1 MAEPHPL
8 TDLFNSGADGVF
20 AYRLPSLLA
29 IGQSTLLAFAQGRIG
44 SRQDNAPAAVYLR
57 RSFDAGRSWE
67 RGRAIIRNA
76 SAAMI
81 AQQALPSG
89 EPGGVIL
96 LLNVMPFSVPC
107 GLGKKRC
114 GACVT
119 YMCRSS
125 DNGATWSS
133 LTPLRDVSTHG
144 SGVGNG
150 IVLRSG
156 RLLAPR
162 RADCCDCSGVPRSYV
177 LISDDHGIRW
187 RAGAKLPHGWT
198 ESSVAELPNGSVVLT
213 ARALH
218 GRSARDHPGK
228 RRLFAISHDAGETWA
243 RTWAFSGKDSDGSSV
258 LRDPDCF
265 ASLEATT
272 SSSSRAS
279 SAPIK
284 AGGALFLAHP
294 SSARRR
300 MNLTIHSS
308 TDGGASW
315 QLWRRVYAGSSAY
328 AALTTLSHGQK
339 LAVAFERDR
348 FKHISLATLHR
359 RRGRRTPR
367 GLQ

>member
-1 MAEPHPL
+1 MVRSVGRSEPIAVNMSRLSRRSDRSGEGLSFIAWLSSSAHRPIQP
-8 TDLFNSGADGVF
+8 GADGVF
-20 AYRLPSLLA
+20 AYRSHLCRYWP
-29 IGQSTLLAFAQGRIG
+29 IHTPRRQGRIG
-44 SRQDNAPAAVYLR
+44 SRQDMRRRLRTCGDHLTQAAAG
-57 RSFDAGRSWE
+57 SADA
-67 RGRAIIRNA
+67 AIRNA

-177 LISDDHGIRW
+177 LISDDHALGG
-187 RAGAKLPHGWT
+187 AGAKLP
-198 ESSVAELPNGSVVLT
+198 
-213 ARALH
+213 RM
-218 GRSARDHPGK
+218 DGK
-228 RRLFAISHDAGETWA
+228 LS
-243 RTWAFSGKDSDGSSV
+243 
-258 LRDPDCF
+258 C
-265 ASLEATT
+265 
-272 SSSSRAS
+272 RAS
-279 SAPIK
+279 EWFGGLDCKSAPWPFCK
-284 AGGALFLAHP
+284 GPPGEASALCYLA
-294 SSARRR
+294 RCWGDVGED
-300 MNLTIHSS
+300 MGLL
-308 TDGGASW
+308 W
-315 QLWRRVYAGSSAY
+315 QGL
-328 AALTTLSHGQK
+328 
-339 LAVAFERDR
+339 
-348 FKHISLATLHR
+348 
-359 RRGRRTPR
+359 GR
-367 GLQ
+367 

>member
-218 GRSARDHPGK
+218 GRYARDHPGK
-228 RRLFAISHDAGETWA
+228 RRLFAISHIS
-243 RTWAFSGKDSDGSSV
+243 RTMLG
-258 LRDPDCF
+258 
-265 ASLEATT
+265 
-272 SSSSRAS
+272 
-279 SAPIK
+279 
-284 AGGALFLAHP
+284 
-294 SSARRR
+294 
-300 MNLTIHSS
+300 
-308 TDGGASW
+308 
-315 QLWRRVYAGSSAY
+315 
-328 AALTTLSHGQK
+328 
-339 LAVAFERDR
+339 
-348 FKHISLATLHR
+348 
-359 RRGRRTPR
+359 RRGRGRGPSLARTRTVAAYCGTRTASRPLR
-367 GLQ
+367 RPPPPAAEPPAPPLRLAARSSSLILVRHVVE